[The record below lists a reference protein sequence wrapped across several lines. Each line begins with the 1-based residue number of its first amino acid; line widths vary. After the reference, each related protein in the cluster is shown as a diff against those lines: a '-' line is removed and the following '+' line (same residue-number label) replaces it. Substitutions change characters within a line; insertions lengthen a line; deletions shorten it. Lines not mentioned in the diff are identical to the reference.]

1 MASRSNYISTECST
15 VISGDGEQLLT
26 TSLLTLTNCATSITI
41 QIIYKLY
48 VISINHIET
57 PSVKNLIIQVTQS
70 LLKQE
75 FDEIN
80 LDLSNNYTYQINSGY
95 FLFYEET
102 INKFVA
108 IPVNMMKK
116 SLKLNRQNKL
126 LGNDDKLNNALHIL
140 KNI

>member
-1 MASRSNYISTECST
+1 M
-15 VISGDGEQLLT
+15 
-26 TSLLTLTNCATSITI
+26 
-41 QIIYKLY
+41 
-48 VISINHIET
+48 NHIET